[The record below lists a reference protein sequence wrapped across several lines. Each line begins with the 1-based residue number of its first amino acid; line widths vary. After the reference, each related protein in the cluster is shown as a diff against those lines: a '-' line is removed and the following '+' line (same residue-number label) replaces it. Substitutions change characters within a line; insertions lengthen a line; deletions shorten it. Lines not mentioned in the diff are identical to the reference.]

1 MKVSTIIAE
10 AQAEQVFLEY
20 LQLTEA
26 VRQTTVKLNR
36 YLNTLTEAQARQ
48 LNPGQL
54 HDIFLGVERAMT
66 AGGQNKNLLG
76 KGADLLG
83 KVGAGIGKV
92 GQAAADSAIGKGFD
106 KVYRDAKQKISTA
119 MGKTETGS
127 MLLRKIDH
135 YQQLAKKYPH
145 LNDAVTK
152 ATSILAGA
160 ATGGATGV
168 TIGAAVKAADT
179 AVKGGELTDVAG
191 GAIKGGALAAA
202 GAAAVKAPGA
212 IGNLVDQGVD
222 AYNNLDLNPFDNDVP
237 QVDPSVVDPN
247 APPVSDVYPDEADRG
262 VKPDP
267 DNVNPPPK
275 PVPPKPVPPKPVP
288 VKPAPAPAPAPTPA
302 PTPDVTTG
310 SEVPD
315 VNSTAYLDAAKQN
328 IISQNMAA
336 QNAGVPNSDI
346 LAQNTVTQPVAP
358 RNIAEAFR
366 ALDFKVVALPLSI
379 MVDKESTVR
388 RWALN
393 ESLGRPRGRG
403 VQLTDDGVNTV
414 FYNVDKFYR
423 KLEEARRNNYGR
435 ELRNQVGQ
443 AAARTGITGQQ
454 FAQDNPAAFKAMQTG
469 TANPPRQGYSSSN
482 LTPDQMD
489 ANQEGGTVRNRPAN
503 ANDPVA
509 MAKNAPSANTSS
521 TAGPTGSLPGGPAP
535 AGNTMPYLAA
545 DPEGKFK
552 TTYSGDVGNKVLD
565 KAEQGLRTAKNY
577 MGDLFKAASTKFDA
591 NQAKARFKS
600 SGAAPDSQSVADFL
614 AGQKV
619 PADIITQVYKELGM
633 PKPTVQ
639 AAGAAK
645 DQGVNRHSF
654 TRGIGGGV
662 DTSNLQEP
670 DQVASADD
678 LEAIMTNAAKNA
690 KGAKGAKGQK
700 AGAAATG
707 TDASAIAQQS
717 GAAPQQQKVAREIDA
732 EIDDLIRALRK
743 TDNILQP
750 AYVKYIRDALDKTF
764 GPATAAAPAA
774 APAAPAEVPTASSAG
789 TGGGIAPA
797 ASTDL
802 KPGDPGTIT
811 VPRRAAAEGRRAHG
825 RYIKETRA
833 QKLARQFE
841 TYVMSQG

>member
-1 MKVSTIIAE
+1 MKISTIIAE
-10 AQAEQVFLEY
+10 AQEERIFREY
-20 LQLTEA
+20 LEMYEI
-26 VRQTTVKLNR
+26 VRSRTVKLS
-36 YLNTLTEAQARQ
+36 TLTEAKIQK
-48 LNPGQL
+48 LGTTEL
-54 HDIFLGVERAMT
+54 HNIFFNIEKAMT
-66 AGGQNKNLLG
+66 AGNQNKNLLG

-83 KVGAGIGKV
+83 KAGAGIGKI
-92 GQAAADSAIGKGFD
+92 GQAAADSAIGKGLD
-106 KVYRDAKQKISTA
+106 KVYRDAKQKITTA
-119 MGKTETGS
+119 MGKTETGAKV
-127 MLLRKIDH
+127 LRKIDH
-135 YQQLAKKYPH
+135 YKQLAKKYPH

-160 ATGGATGV
+160 ASGGATGV
-168 TIGAAVKAADT
+168 AIGAAIKAADA

-191 GAIKGGALAAA
+191 SAIKGGALAAA

-237 QVDPSVVDPN
+237 QVNPSVVDPN

-262 VKPDP
+262 VKPGADTP
-267 DNVNPPPK
+267 APGPENVNPPPK
-275 PVPPKPVPPKPVP
+275 PVPPKPVP
-288 VKPAPAPAPAPTPA
+288 VKPALV
-302 PTPDVTTG
+302 PDVTTG
-310 SEVPD
+310 GGPAPTGSEVPN

-336 QNAGVPNSDI
+336 QNAGVPGADMM
-346 LAQNTVTQPVAP
+346 AQDTVTQPVAP
-358 RNIAEAFR
+358 RNITEAFR

-393 ESLGRPRGRG
+393 ESLGRPRGRD
-403 VQLTDDGVNTV
+403 VQLTEDGVNTV

-454 FAQDNPAAFKAMQTG
+454 FARDNPAAFKAMQTG
-469 TANPPRQGYSSSN
+469 TANPPRKGYVSTN

-521 TAGPTGSLPGGPAP
+521 TAGPMGSLPGGPAP
-535 AGNTMPYLAA
+535 AGNKMPYLAA

-552 TTYSGDVGNKVLD
+552 TTYSGEVGNEFLT
-565 KAEQGLRTAKNY
+565 KAEKGLGRFKGY
-577 MGDLFKAASTKFDA
+577 MGDLFKSASTKFDA
-591 NQAKARFKS
+591 NQAKARFAS
-600 SGAAPDSQSVADFL
+600 SGSATDSDSVAQWL
-614 AGQKV
+614 TTQKV
-619 PADIITQVYKELGM
+619 PADVITQVYQQLKL
-633 PKPTVQ
+633 PAPNLQ
-639 AAGAAK
+639 AAGDAA
-645 DQGVNRHSF
+645 DGPNRHQMIK
-654 TRGIGGGV
+654 GLGGKPDV
-662 DTSNLQEP
+662 SRLYEP
-670 DQVASADD
+670 EKAD
-678 LEAIMTNAAKNA
+678 AADA
-690 KGAKGAKGQK
+690 TADATADAGAAKGQK

-774 APAAPAEVPTASSAG
+774 APAAPAEVPTASSGG
-789 TGGGIAPA
+789 TGGGIAPVTTSAPA
-797 ASTDL
+797 AVPKT
-802 KPGDPGTIT
+802 GTNN
-811 VPRRAAAEGRRAHG
+811 EGRRAKG

-841 TYVMSQG
+841 AYVMGQA

>member
-1 MKVSTIIAE
+1 MKISTIIAE
-10 AQAEQVFLEY
+10 AQEERIFREY
-20 LQLTEA
+20 LEMYEI
-26 VRQTTVKLNR
+26 VRSRTVKLS
-36 YLNTLTEAQARQ
+36 TLTEAKIEK
-48 LNPGQL
+48 LGTTEL
-54 HDIFLGVERAMT
+54 HNIFFNIEKAMT
-66 AGGQNKNLLG
+66 AGNQNKNLLG

-83 KVGAGIGKV
+83 KAGAGIGKI
-92 GQAAADSAIGKGFD
+92 GQAAADSAIGKGLD
-106 KVYRDAKQKISTA
+106 KVYRDAKQKITTA
-119 MGKTETGS
+119 MGKTETGAKV
-127 MLLRKIDH
+127 LRKIDH
-135 YQQLAKKYPH
+135 YKQLAKKYPH

-160 ATGGATGV
+160 ASGGATGV
-168 TIGAAVKAADT
+168 AIGAAIKAADA

-191 GAIKGGALAAA
+191 SAIKGGALAAA

-262 VKPDP
+262 VKPGADTP
-267 DNVNPPPK
+267 APGPENVNPPPK
-275 PVPPKPVPPKPVP
+275 PVPPKPVPVKPVP
-288 VKPAPAPAPAPTPA
+288 APA
-302 PTPDVTTG
+302 PTPDVTAG
-310 SEVPD
+310 AEVPN

-336 QNAGVPNSDI
+336 QNAGVPGADMM
-346 LAQNTVTQPVAP
+346 AQDTVTQPVAP

-403 VQLTDDGVNTV
+403 VQLTEDGVNTV

-423 KLEEARRNNYGR
+423 KLEEAANDRPESQTPEAEAKRQARAQARDGNPVATDGR
-435 ELRNQVGQ
+435 APGEVYTNALSGRT
-443 AAARTGITGQQ
+443 AADLQRDQQ
-454 FAQDNPAAFKAMQTG
+454 
-469 TANPPRQGYSSSN
+469 
-482 LTPDQMD
+482 
-489 ANQEGGTVRNRPAN
+489 GGTVYNRPAN
-503 ANDPVA
+503 ANDPAA
-509 MAKNAPSANTSS
+509 MAKNARTSATNTST
-521 TAGPTGSLPGGPAP
+521 TAGPLGGLPGGNVGGLATGTAP
-535 AGNTMPYLAA
+535 AGNKMPYLAA

-552 TTYSGDVGNKVLD
+552 TTYSGEVGNEFLT
-565 KAEQGLRTAKNY
+565 KAERGLGRFKGY
-577 MGDLFKAASTKFDA
+577 MGDLFKSASTKFDA
-591 NQAKARFKS
+591 NQAKARFAS
-600 SGAAPDSQSVADFL
+600 SGSATDSDSVAQWL
-614 AGQKV
+614 TTQKV
-619 PADIITQVYKELGM
+619 PADVITQVYQQLKL
-633 PKPTVQ
+633 PAPNLQ

-670 DQVASADD
+670 DQVGVADAD
-678 LEAIMTNAAKNA
+678 ATAGA

-700 AGAAATG
+700 TGAVATG

-774 APAAPAEVPTASSAG
+774 APAAPAEVPTASSGG
-789 TGGGIAPA
+789 TGGGIAPVTTSAPA
-797 ASTDL
+797 AVPKT
-802 KPGDPGTIT
+802 GTNN
-811 VPRRAAAEGRRAHG
+811 EGRRAKG

-841 TYVMSQG
+841 AYVMGQA

>member
-1 MKVSTIIAE
+1 MKISTIIAE
-10 AQAEQVFLEY
+10 AQEERIFREY
-20 LQLTEA
+20 LEMYEI
-26 VRQTTVKLNR
+26 VRSRTVKLS
-36 YLNTLTEAQARQ
+36 TLTEAKIQK
-48 LNPGQL
+48 LGTTEL
-54 HDIFLGVERAMT
+54 HNIFFNIEKAMT
-66 AGGQNKNLLG
+66 AGNQNKNLLG

-83 KVGAGIGKV
+83 KAGAGIGKI
-92 GQAAADSAIGKGFD
+92 GQAAADSAIGKGLD
-106 KVYRDAKQKISTA
+106 KVYRDAKQKITTA
-119 MGKTETGS
+119 MGKTETGAKV
-127 MLLRKIDH
+127 LRKIDH
-135 YQQLAKKYPH
+135 YKQLAKKYPH

-160 ATGGATGV
+160 ASGGATGV
-168 TIGAAVKAADT
+168 AIGAAIKAADA

-191 GAIKGGALAAA
+191 SAIKGGALAAA

-262 VKPDP
+262 VKPGADTP
-267 DNVNPPPK
+267 APGPENVNPPPK
-275 PVPPKPVPPKPVP
+275 PVPPKPVPVKPV
-288 VKPAPAPAPAPTPA
+288 PTPA
-302 PTPDVTTG
+302 PTPDVTAG
-310 SEVPD
+310 AEVPN

-336 QNAGVPNSDI
+336 QNAGVPGADMM
-346 LAQNTVTQPVAP
+346 AQDTVTQPVAP

-403 VQLTDDGVNTV
+403 VQLTEDGVNTV

-423 KLEEARRNNYGR
+423 KLEEAANDRPESQTPEAEAKRQARAQARDGNPVATDGR
-435 ELRNQVGQ
+435 APGEVYTNALSGRT
-443 AAARTGITGQQ
+443 AADLQRDQQ
-454 FAQDNPAAFKAMQTG
+454 
-469 TANPPRQGYSSSN
+469 
-482 LTPDQMD
+482 
-489 ANQEGGTVRNRPAN
+489 GGTVYNRPAN
-503 ANDPVA
+503 ANDPAA
-509 MAKNAPSANTSS
+509 MAKNARTSATNTST
-521 TAGPTGSLPGGPAP
+521 TAGPLGGLPGGNVGGLATGTAP
-535 AGNTMPYLAA
+535 AGNKMPYLAA

-552 TTYSGDVGNKVLD
+552 TTYSGEVGNEFLT
-565 KAEQGLRTAKNY
+565 KAERGLGRFKGY
-577 MGDLFKAASTKFDA
+577 MGDLFKSASTKFDA
-591 NQAKARFKS
+591 NQAKARFAS
-600 SGAAPDSQSVADFL
+600 SGSATDSDSVAQWL
-614 AGQKV
+614 TTQKV
-619 PADIITQVYKELGM
+619 PADVITQVYQQLKLPAPNLQTAGDAADGPNRHQMIKGLGG
-633 PKPTVQ
+633 KPDVSRLYEPEKADAADAT
-639 AAGAAK
+639 ADAGA
-645 DQGVNRHSF
+645 
-654 TRGIGGGV
+654 
-662 DTSNLQEP
+662 
-670 DQVASADD
+670 
-678 LEAIMTNAAKNA
+678 
-690 KGAKGAKGQK
+690 AKGQK

-774 APAAPAEVPTASSAG
+774 APAAPAEVPTASSGG
-789 TGGGIAPA
+789 TGGGIAPVTTSAPA
-797 ASTDL
+797 AAPAPAKAAES
-802 KPGDPGTIT
+802 
-811 VPRRAAAEGRRAHG
+811 RRAKG

-841 TYVMSQG
+841 DYVMGQA

>member
-1 MKVSTIIAE
+1 MKISAIVE
-10 AQAEQVFLEY
+10 QAQVDRIFLEY
-20 LQLTEA
+20 LQHTEA
-26 VRQTTVKLNR
+26 VRQTTIKINR
-36 YLNTLTEAQARQ
+36 YLSTLTEAQTKS
-48 LNPGQL
+48 LNPGDL
-54 HDIFLGVERAMT
+54 HNIFLGVEKAMT

-83 KVGAGIGKV
+83 KVGGAVGTV
-92 GQAAADSAIGKGFD
+92 GQAAADSAFGKGLD

-127 MLLRKIDH
+127 AILRKIDH

-145 LNDAVTK
+145 LNDAATK

-168 TIGAAVKAADT
+168 AIGAAVKAADT
-179 AVKGGELTDVAG
+179 AMKGGEATDVVG

-202 GAAAVKAPGA
+202 TSGA
-212 IGNLVDQGVD
+212 IAGVDAAGNLVNQGVD
-222 AYNNLDLNPFDNDVP
+222 AVQNMDLNPFDNDVP
-237 QVDPSVVDPN
+237 NIDPNVVDPN
-247 APPVSDVYPDEADRG
+247 APPVSDVYPDEFDRG
-262 VKPDP
+262 VKPGPDAPAPGP

-275 PVPPKPVPPKPVP
+275 PVPPKPVP
-288 VKPAPAPAPAPTPA
+288 VKPTPAPA
-302 PTPDVTTG
+302 PTPDVTAG
-310 SEVPD
+310 AEVPN

-336 QNAGVPNSDI
+336 QNAGVPSGDI

-403 VQLTDDGVNTV
+403 VQLTDNGVNTV

-454 FAQDNPAAFKAMQTG
+454 FARDNPAAFKAMQTG
-469 TANPPRQGYSSSN
+469 TANPPRKGYVSTN

-509 MAKNAPSANTSS
+509 MAKNAPSANTGS
-521 TAGPTGSLPGGPAP
+521 TAGPMGSLPGGPAP
-535 AGNTMPYLAA
+535 AGNKMPYLAA

-577 MGDLFKAASTKFDA
+577 MGDLFKSASTKFSA
-591 NQAKARFKS
+591 EQAKARFKS
-600 SGAAPDSQSVADFL
+600 SGASADSDAVAQFL

-633 PKPTVQ
+633 PTPNLQTAGDAADGPNRHQMIKGLGGKPDVSRLYEPEKADAADAT
-639 AAGAAK
+639 ADATADAGAAK
-645 DQGVNRHSF
+645 
-654 TRGIGGGV
+654 
-662 DTSNLQEP
+662 
-670 DQVASADD
+670 
-678 LEAIMTNAAKNA
+678 
-690 KGAKGAKGQK
+690 GQK
-700 AGAAATG
+700 TGAVATG

-764 GPATAAAPAA
+764 GPATAAASATPT
-774 APAAPAEVPTASSAG
+774 PVSDEVPTASSGG
-789 TGGGIAPA
+789 TGNLTPAPVSTPADAGA
-797 ASTDL
+797 AKDQ
-802 KPGDPGTIT
+802 K
-811 VPRRAAAEGRRAHG
+811 AAEGRRAKG

-841 TYVMSQG
+841 AYVMGQA